1 MGSDSAATA
10 TAIKKPEGTQPRINA
25 FKESIRIITGHK
37 MHEAVIWKFAHY
49 KSDTQWKRWKSGRL
63 DPDSSAARTF
73 SQILAMPPVEFVEE
87 LKKQQSKTSLDK
99 FF

>member
-1 MGSDSAATA
+1 MESYSAATA
-10 TAIKKPEGTQPRINA
+10 TAIDKPKDTQVRINA

-37 MHEAVIWKFAHY
+37 MHEVVIWRFAHY

-73 SQILAMPPVEFVEE
+73 RQILAMPPVEFVEE
-87 LKKQQSKTSLDK
+87 LKKHKSKTNLEK